1 MTDVDL
7 IRRKTTQLNEYI
19 ADLKGVQDCSLQEF
33 SGNKQLRRFVER
45 TLHIAIECALDI
57 GNHIISDNGWRE
69 PQSNK
74 DVFVVLCENNIV
86 SQNQCLSL
94 QKMAQFRNLLVH
106 DYARIDE
113 IILFGILRKNVD
125 DLVDYVVAI
134 MSNLPRDAV

>member
-7 IRRKTTQLNEYI
+7 VNRKLVQLNEYI
-19 ADLKGVQDCSLQEF
+19 TDLQGVQDCSLQEF

-57 GNHIISDNGWRE
+57 GNHIISDNVWRE

-86 SQNQCLSL
+86 SQNQSQSL

-113 IILFGILRKNVD
+113 TILFGILKKNVN
-125 DLVDYVVAI
+125 DLVEYVVAI
-134 MSNLPRDAV
+134 TSQLAHAAI